1 MRKTQKKPFQTKKKL
16 NVNTEIYILEA
27 LVAAALVL
35 GILFVFFASRQPG
48 TVDREPTKLD
58 LLAKE
63 AVTQDTLDYIKINP
77 AGEKAKYAVF
87 LSLCDK
93 ENMASV
99 YHGTGKTSM
108 TPGTPPP

>member
-16 NVNTEIYILEA
+16 NANTEIYILEA
-27 LVAAALVL
+27 LVAVALVL

-77 AGEKAKYAVF
+77 AYSFPFVIRRIWRPSITAPVK
-87 LSLCDK
+87 
-93 ENMASV
+93 
-99 YHGTGKTSM
+99 
-108 TPGTPPP
+108 P